1 MTKNLNDYIK
11 KSHIKAVEKL
21 NQDLMAFA
29 KETGEDIATLYENAN
44 MRFTLS
50 GLSVENGKLCYM
62 FDGKREEDPVVEQ
75 DELTGE
81 YVEDELYGIMD
92 SVKFWRKCLNR
103 AKRYWAM
110 DPDKLDAI
118 QDGEVEDDE
127 EEEEE

>member
-11 KSHIKAVEKL
+11 KSHIKAVERL
-21 NQDLMAFA
+21 DQDLKAFA
-29 KETGEDIATLYENAN
+29 KETGEDIATLYEDAN
-44 MRFTLS
+44 TRFTLS

-62 FDGKREEDPVVEQ
+62 FDGRREEDPVVEQ

-118 QDGEVEDDE
+118 QDGEVEDDNE
-127 EEEEE
+127 EEE

>member
-11 KSHIKAVEKL
+11 KSHIKAVERL
-21 NQDLMAFA
+21 DQDLKAFA
-29 KETGEDIATLYENAN
+29 KETGEDIATLYEDAN
-44 MRFTLS
+44 TCFTLS

-62 FDGKREEDPVVEQ
+62 FDGRREEDVVVEQ

-103 AKRYWAM
+103 AKHYWDM
-110 DPDKLDAI
+110 DSDKLDAI
-118 QDGEVEDDE
+118 QNGEVEDDDE
-127 EEEEE
+127 EED

>member
-1 MTKNLNDYIK
+1 MPKNLNDYIK
-11 KSHIKAVEKL
+11 KSHIKAVERL
-21 NQDLMAFA
+21 DQDLKAFA
-29 KETGEDIATLYENAN
+29 KETGKDIATLYEDAN
-44 MRFTLS
+44 TCFTLS

-62 FDGKREEDPVVEQ
+62 FDGRREEDVVVEQ

-110 DPDKLDAI
+110 DSDKLDAI
-118 QDGEVEDDE
+118 QNGEVEDDDE
-127 EEEEE
+127 EED